1 MKYIAQVPARNPITS
16 EVILAPYTTASGWA
30 MQFGAGLVALTAVA
44 ALMGFL
50 IRKYS
55 S

>member
-1 MKYIAQVPARNPITS
+1 MIISQVPGSGRIDPST
-16 EVILAPYTTASGWA
+16 ILDPYTTASGWA
-30 MQFGAGLVALTAVA
+30 MGVGSGLVVLLAVA
-44 ALMGFL
+44 ALFGFL

>member
-1 MKYIAQVPARNPITS
+1 MILAQRPAPNVVSS
-16 EVILAPYTTASGWA
+16 ETILAPYTTASGWA
-30 MQFGAGLVALTAVA
+30 MEFGGGLVALTAVA

>member
-1 MKYIAQVPARNPITS
+1 MLLLQVPSRDVVSS
-16 EVILAPYTTASGWA
+16 ETILAPYTTASGWA
-30 MQFGAGLVALTAVA
+30 MQFGGGLVALTAVA
-44 ALMGFL
+44 ALLGFL